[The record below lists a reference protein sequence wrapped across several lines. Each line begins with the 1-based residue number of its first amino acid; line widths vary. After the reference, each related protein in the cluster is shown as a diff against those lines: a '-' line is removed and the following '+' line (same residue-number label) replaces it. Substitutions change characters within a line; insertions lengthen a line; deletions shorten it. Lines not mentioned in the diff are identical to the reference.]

1 MLSME
6 EIAFQIGE
14 LHKQWI
20 TGQLSDRNYV
30 NKVAAILRLA
40 NLVK

>member
-1 MLSME
+1 MTME
-6 EIAFQIGE
+6 ELAWQIGE

-20 TGQLSDRNYV
+20 TGQLTDKKFV
-30 NKVAAILRLA
+30 NKVAALMKFA

>member
-1 MLSME
+1 MTME
-6 EIAFQIGE
+6 ELAWQIGE

-20 TGQLSDRNYV
+20 IGQLSDRQFV
-30 NKVAAILRLA
+30 NKVAALMKFA